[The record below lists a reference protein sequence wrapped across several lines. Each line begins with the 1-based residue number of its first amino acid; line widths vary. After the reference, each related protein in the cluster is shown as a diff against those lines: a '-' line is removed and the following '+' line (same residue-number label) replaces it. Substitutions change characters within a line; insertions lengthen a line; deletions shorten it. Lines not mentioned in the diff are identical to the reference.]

1 MRSRRWSS
9 STATSTGST
18 GGTSGGGS
26 RGCGGGTKPPSRCV
40 RWLGARRPAAAVA
53 CLAALPPVGLTPSR
67 RRTNACGGAAGR
79 TAKRVGRPTPTAAD
93 ARRARSADRAL
104 RGGTGVHLRVLLE
117 RWIQGNESSF
127 PGRTPWWRWRESNP
141 RPTTHH
147 QGFSERSPLCL
158 CSTPSIS
165 RTSRCD
171 GPSRCLVSRARP
183 RPARTVSHLADARHR
198 ADDEPGLTE
207 LPTLLSGSEGEL
219 ALTGVGACVGCNAWL
234 TSSSLPSSARFPW
247 PNDRSRDHSPPV

>member
-1 MRSRRWSS
+1 M
-9 STATSTGST
+9 
-18 GGTSGGGS
+18 
-26 RGCGGGTKPPSRCV
+26 CED
-40 RWLGARRPAAAVA
+40 LG
-53 CLAALPPVGLTPSR
+53 VG
-67 RRTNACGGAAGR
+67 
-79 TAKRVGRPTPTAAD
+79 
-93 ARRARSADRAL
+93 
-104 RGGTGVHLRVLLE
+104 
-117 RWIQGNESSF
+117 
-127 PGRTPWWRWRESNP
+127 WRWRESNP

-183 RPARTVSHLADARHR
+183 RPARTVSHLADARIR

-219 ALTGVGACVGCNAWL
+219 ALTGVGACVVSDAWL
-234 TSSSLPSSARFPW
+234 TSSSSASSARFPW
-247 PNDRSRDHSPPV
+247 SSDRSRDHSPPV